1 MLIDFTKMQG
11 CANDY
16 IYIDCMSGKNSDVID
31 NISDI
36 AKDMSR
42 RHFSVGAD
50 GVVLI
55 CDSEVA
61 DAKMRMF
68 NADGSEG
75 KMCGNAIR
83 CVGKYM
89 YDNCITSD
97 QIVDIETLS
106 GIKHLDLHVENGIC
120 TGATVD
126 MGKASFVPTE
136 IPVLAD
142 DEVVNNEIFLSGH
155 PWKITCVSMGNPH
168 AVTFIED
175 VESLEI
181 EKIGPKFENFY
192 IFPER
197 INTEFIEL
205 VDANNLIMRV
215 WERGSG
221 ETYACGTGACASV
234 ATAIKCGYCKSNS
247 DVVVHLKGGDL
258 VISIDDDCNVKMT
271 GPAKTVYRG
280 VYIYER

>member
-16 IYIDCMSGKNSDVID
+16 IYIDCMSGRNSEVID

-83 CVGKYM
+83 CVGKFL
-89 YDNCITSD
+89 YDNCNTSD
-97 QIVDIETLS
+97 DQVDIETLS
-106 GIKHLDLHVENGIC
+106 GIKHLDLHVENGNC
-120 TGATVD
+120 AGATVD
-126 MGKASFVPTE
+126 MGKATFAPAE

-142 DEVVNNEIFLSGH
+142 GEVVNDEILVSGI

-175 VESLEI
+175 VDSLEI
-181 EKIGPKFENFY
+181 EKIGPKFENFD

-197 INTEFIEL
+197 VNTEFIEL

-215 WERGSG
+215 WERGSD

-234 ATAIKCGYCKSNS
+234 AAAIKCGNCKSNS
-247 DVVVHLKGGDL
+247 DVVVHLKGGEL
-258 VISIDDDCNVKMT
+258 VISIDDDYNVKMT